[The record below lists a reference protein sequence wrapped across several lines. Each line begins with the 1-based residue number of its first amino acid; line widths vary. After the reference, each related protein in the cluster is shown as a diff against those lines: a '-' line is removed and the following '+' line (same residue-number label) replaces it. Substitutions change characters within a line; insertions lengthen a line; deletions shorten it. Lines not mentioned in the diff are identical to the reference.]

1 MSVNYPAGLNI
12 NQNFASSYDNTS
24 DTKRYEREQ
33 KLNQMKQKSVQKVE
47 DYENTKRIKNLFKK
61 PAFKRAVGIGTFAVL
76 WLTGKGIENHLARS
90 GDGKKTYLSFLGSI
104 GDTISDGLKNVIDG
118 IGKKCKWFKNFTDN
132 VSAGYS
138 NMKTNITKWAKNN
151 TFFSCF
157 VDPGKESHATFSMAK
172 GMEGGVSTQY
182 INELADVFFRNPIFG
197 KSDGRVFSKD
207 GQAYKISAE
216 KLQNCLEKI
225 CGGKYLNVE
234 DLTSKAF
241 NCVDGARDDFE
252 KVIREVYKSQ
262 NLKGKWCYGS
272 MNSGKGGL
280 ENLKQASTL
289 PQKLTCLWN
298 TAMQTIT
305 GRKCNFDTALHK
317 LDVIQGRDTVA
328 KSKLGKSLAKT
339 GLFATEAIMN
349 NTAGWFGSMA
359 FQAYFLSNVIE
370 ETATADKEDRGK
382 VFAESVF
389 REIGSLLT
397 MGFSIKVINKFASLR
412 GIGMSPSQFEA
423 LQAQTNYINNTIF
436 KGKEANAIA
445 SRAISNGKWKYGGAT
460 LAEAHKN
467 LNELKK
473 LEKGALKWY
482 HYPAKAIG
490 HICHWGRGSVKPVE
504 QGFFGW
510 IKKIFTYSIPGFIGG
525 LGRGIVGMLVIDDK
539 KTKVLEYIPH
549 KLFGKPKDRT
559 EVAKRDAIIERQEKI
574 QENQVIIQELASR
587 LAQHP
592 ELRQFILKN
601 PELQEAINKDISLL
615 VDMLDEADEKK
626 KQAEFQ
632 RQQNRIESLQRMSS
646 YTNQG
651 QNQNVAYA

>member
-1 MSVNYPAGLNI
+1 MSVNYTGFSP
-12 NQNFASSYDNTS
+12 NQHFTSSYDNNTN

-33 KLNQMKQKSVQKVE
+33 KLNQMKQKSVKKVE
-47 DYENTKRIKNLFKK
+47 DYENTKRIKKLFKK
-61 PAFKRAVGIGTFAVL
+61 PAFKWLVGIGTFAFL
-76 WLTGKGIENHLARS
+76 WLTGKGIEQHLAKS
-90 GDGKKTYLSFLGSI
+90 GDGKKTYLSFLGSV
-104 GDTISDGLKNVIDG
+104 GDAISDGFKNAIDG

-132 VSAGYS
+132 VSTGYS

-157 VDPGKESHATFSMAK
+157 VDPGKESHATLSMAK
-172 GMEGGVSTQY
+172 SMEGGVSTQY
-182 INELADVFFRNPIFG
+182 IGEIADVFFRNPIG
-197 KSDGRVFSKD
+197 GRSDGRVFSKN
-207 GQAYKISAE
+207 GKAYSLSAE
-216 KLQNCLEKI
+216 TLQNCLEKI
-225 CGGKYLNVE
+225 CGGRYRDVE
-234 DLTSKAF
+234 ELTSKAY
-241 NCVDGARDDFE
+241 NGIKGARDDFE
-252 KVIREVYKSQ
+252 AVVREIYKSQ

-272 MNSGKGGL
+272 MNYGKGGL
-280 ENLKQASTL
+280 EYLKKAKTFPEKIS
-289 PQKLTCLWN
+289 CLWN
-298 TAMQTIT
+298 TAIQFIT
-305 GRKCNFDTALHK
+305 GRTCNFDTAIHK

-328 KSKLGKSLAKT
+328 KSTFGKSLAKT
-339 GLFATEAIMN
+339 GLYATEALFN

-359 FQAYFLSNVIE
+359 LQAYCLSSVIE

-382 VFAESVF
+382 VLAESVF

-397 MGFSIKVINKFASLR
+397 LGFSINVINKFASLR
-412 GIGMSPSQFEA
+412 GIGMSAAQFQA
-423 LQAQTNYINNTIF
+423 LQDQTNYINNAVFSGENVTAF
-436 KGKEANAIA
+436 ASKAIP
-445 SRAISNGKWKYGGAT
+445 NGKWKIGGLT

-482 HYPAKAIG
+482 HYPAKWIG
-490 HICHWGRGSVKPVE
+490 HICHWGRGRVRPVE
-504 QGFFGW
+504 TGLFGW
-510 IKKIFTYSIPGFIGG
+510 VKKIFTYTIPGVVGG
-525 LGRGIVGMLVIDDK
+525 LGRGIVGTFVIDDK

-549 KLFGKPKDRT
+549 KLFGKPKDRN
-559 EVAKRDAIIERQEKI
+559 EVAKRDAMLERQERI
-574 QENQVIIQELASR
+574 QENQVIVKELAAR

-592 ELRQFILKN
+592 ELRQVILKN

-651 QNQNVAYA
+651 QNGVYA

>member
-1 MSVNYPAGLNI
+1 MSVNYTGLSA
-12 NQNFASSYDNTS
+12 NQNFSSSYDNTN

-61 PAFKRAVGIGTFAVL
+61 PAFKWAIGIGTFAVL
-76 WLTGKGIENHLARS
+76 WLTGKGIENHLAGS
-90 GDGKKTYLSFLGSI
+90 GNGKKTYLSFLGSI
-104 GDTISDGLKNVIDG
+104 GDTISDGFKNAIDG
-118 IGKKCKWFKNFTDN
+118 IGKKCKWFKNLTDN

-138 NMKTNITKWAKNN
+138 NMKTKVTKWARNN

-172 GMEGGVSTQY
+172 SMEGGVSTQY
-182 INELADVFFRNPIFG
+182 INELADVFFRNPIAG
-197 KSDGRVFSKD
+197 KSDGRVFSKN
-207 GQAYKISAE
+207 GKEYSITME
-216 KLQNCLEKI
+216 KLQDCLDKV
-225 CGGKYLNVE
+225 CPNKYRNLE
-234 DLTSKAF
+234 DLTLKAV
-241 NCVDGARDDFE
+241 NCANGARDDFE
-252 KVIREVYKSQ
+252 AVIREIYKSQ

-272 MNSGKGGL
+272 MNYGKGGL
-280 ENLKQASTL
+280 ENLKKASTL

-298 TAMQTIT
+298 SAMQTLT
-305 GRKCNFDTALHK
+305 GRKCNFDTAIHK

-328 KSKLGKSLAKT
+328 KSKLGKGLAKT
-339 GLFATEAIMN
+339 GLYATEALLN

-359 FQAYFLSNVIE
+359 LQAYFLSNVIE

-382 VFAESVF
+382 VLAESIF
-389 REIGSLLT
+389 REIGSLMTL
-397 MGFSIKVINKFASLR
+397 GFSINVINKFASLR
-412 GIGMSPSQFEA
+412 GIGMSPAQFQA
-423 LQAQTNYINNTIF
+423 LQDQTNYINNAVFNGEHAT
-436 KGKEANAIA
+436 AYA
-445 SRAISNGKWKYGGAT
+445 SKSIQNGKWKVGGAT

-467 LNELKK
+467 LKELKK

-490 HICHWGRGSVKPVE
+490 HICHWGRGHVKPVE

-525 LGRGIVGMLVIDDK
+525 LGRGIVGMFVIDDK

-559 EVAKRDAIIERQEKI
+559 EVAKRDAMLERQERI
-574 QENQVIIQELASR
+574 QENQVIVQELASR

-592 ELRQFILKN
+592 DLRQFILKN

-626 KQAEFQ
+626 KQAELQ
-632 RQQNRIESLQRMSS
+632 RQKNRIESLQRMSS
-646 YTNQG
+646 YTNQDENG
-651 QNQNVAYA
+651 IYA

>member
-1 MSVNYPAGLNI
+1 MSVNYTGLNT
-12 NQNFASSYDNTS
+12 NQNFASSYDNTN

-61 PAFKRAVGIGTFAVL
+61 PAFKWAVGIGTFAVL
-76 WLTGKGIENHLARS
+76 WLTGKGIENHLAGS
-90 GDGKKTYLSFLGSI
+90 GNGKKTYLSFLGSI
-104 GDTISDGLKNVIDG
+104 GDTISDGLKNGIDG
-118 IGKKCKWFKNFTDN
+118 LGKKFKWFKNLTDN
-132 VSAGYS
+132 VSSGYS
-138 NMKTNITKWAKNN
+138 NMKTKVTKWAKNN

-172 GMEGGVSTQY
+172 SMEGGVSNQY
-182 INELADVFFRNPIFG
+182 INELADVFFRNPIAG
-197 KSDGRVFSKD
+197 KSDGRVFSKN
-207 GQAYKISAE
+207 GKEYSITME
-216 KLQNCLEKI
+216 KLQACLDKV
-225 CGGKYLNVE
+225 CPNKYRNLE
-234 DLTSKAF
+234 DLTSKAV
-241 NCVDGARDDFE
+241 NCANGARDDFE
-252 KVIREVYKSQ
+252 AVIREIYKSQ

-272 MNSGKGGL
+272 MNYGKGGL
-280 ENLKQASTL
+280 ENLKKAGTL

-298 TAMQTIT
+298 SAMQTLT
-305 GRKCNFDTALHK
+305 GRKCNFDTAIHK

-328 KSKLGKSLAKT
+328 KSKLGKGLAKT
-339 GLFATEAIMN
+339 GLYATEALLN

-359 FQAYFLSNVIE
+359 LQAYFLSNVIE
-370 ETATADKEDRGK
+370 ETATADKEDRSK
-382 VFAESVF
+382 VLAESIF
-389 REIGSLLT
+389 REIGSLMTL
-397 MGFSIKVINKFASLR
+397 GFSINVINKFASLR
-412 GIGMSPSQFEA
+412 GIGMSPAQFQA
-423 LQAQTNYINNTIF
+423 LQDQTNYINNTVF
-436 KGKEANAIA
+436 NGKHTTAYA
-445 SRAISNGKWKYGGAT
+445 SKSIQNGKWKVGGAT

-467 LNELKK
+467 LKELKK

-490 HICHWGRGSVKPVE
+490 HICHWGRGHVKPVE

-525 LGRGIVGMLVIDDK
+525 LGRGIVGTFVIDDK

-559 EVAKRDAIIERQEKI
+559 EVAQRDAMIERQQRI
-574 QENQVIIQELASR
+574 QENQVIVQELASR

-592 ELRQFILKN
+592 DLRQFILKN

-626 KQAEFQ
+626 KQAELQ
-632 RQQNRIESLQRMSS
+632 RQKNRIESLQRISS

-651 QNQNVAYA
+651 ENGIYA